1 MAAALGSGS
10 TTRPPLPQP
19 WARAL
24 PLTLGSG
31 PNPFEATRQP
41 SNGRP
46 ETEDLRRNPLT
57 ALAIGV
63 SYGLATLFVKNN
75 LVRVRVKLRVSV
87 SVSVR
92 VS

>member
-1 MAAALGSGS
+1 
-10 TTRPPLPQP
+10 
-19 WARAL
+19 
-24 PLTLGSG
+24 
-31 PNPFEATRQP
+31 
-41 SNGRP
+41 
-46 ETEDLRRNPLT
+46 
-57 ALAIGV
+57 LAIGV